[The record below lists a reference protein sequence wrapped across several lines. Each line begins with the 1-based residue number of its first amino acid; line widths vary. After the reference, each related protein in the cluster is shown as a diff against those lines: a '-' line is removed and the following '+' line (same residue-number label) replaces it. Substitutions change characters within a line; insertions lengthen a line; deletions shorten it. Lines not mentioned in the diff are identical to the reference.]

1 VLAGARLTRDVPVD
15 HLLTHDDVELNETSL
30 IVRMRHLQEK
40 TVGGSV
46 PDLDELRSLVTSS

>member
-1 VLAGARLTRDVPVD
+1 
-15 HLLTHDDVELNETSL
+15 VELDETSL